1 MVEAEQ
7 IRVIEPVSRAIQE
20 TIKLSNVCEH
30 PRIPTVKLKTPGK
43 FFLKS
48 DPELLLHSSYS
59 FQPQLYNS
67 GSDWDFTS
75 PQP

>member
-30 PRIPTVKLKTPGK
+30 PILKKKLKINFLDSSVGSTPTGHWRRGTIWNK
-43 FFLKS
+43 
-48 DPELLLHSSYS
+48 
-59 FQPQLYNS
+59 
-67 GSDWDFTS
+67 
-75 PQP
+75 